1 MRVNQPVTNTEQSLF
16 DGESI
21 VSQTDIKGKIT
32 YVNPAFIRI
41 SGFSEE
47 ELMGAPHN
55 MVRHPDMPPE
65 AFSDMWQ
72 DLKQGVPWTGLVKN
86 RCKNGDFY
94 WVRANVTPIK
104 DRGTVTG
111 YLSVRIKPERKEIE
125 QAAAA
130 YRLFTSGQAQHLRIV
145 HGKLHHRGWRAQLQQ
160 MRSMS
165 IQARLR
171 WSMCALLG
179 ILAIPAIAGIFGSQ
193 PNYWLILPAVIGMLL
208 TIFLWASLHQALVT
222 PLEKAIHFARAIA
235 SGDLAQPRLQGAENE
250 TGQLLQAL
258 NQMNVNLIAS
268 VGDVRK
274 SVNLIY
280 GDSGNIAQGNQDLA
294 SRTEAQAS
302 SLEETASSMEQFSS
316 TVSQNADSATQANEL
331 VLSAAHIASKGGAVV
346 TQVGSTM
353 QEISDSA
360 KKIVDIIAIIDG
372 IAFQTNILA
381 LNAAVEAAR
390 AGEQGR
396 GFAVVAGEVRSL
408 AQRSA
413 AAAKE
418 IKHLIADSVDKVTHG
433 NQLVEQATATMQEIV
448 QSVQGVTHI
457 MSEITVA
464 SKEQSIG
471 VSQVN
476 QAIMQ
481 MEQVAQSNMAQ
492 VEEVA
497 RAASALSEQARQLTC
512 AVGIFKTTDSRR
524 VG

>member
-1 MRVNQPVTNTEQSLF
+1 MRINQPVTNTEQSLF

-21 VSQTDIKGKIT
+21 VSQTDLKGKIT
-32 YVNPAFIRI
+32 YVNPAFIRL

-47 ELMGAPHN
+47 ELIGAPHN
-55 MVRHPDMPPE
+55 IVRHPDMPPE
-65 AFSDMWQ
+65 AFADMWQ
-72 DLKQGVPWTGLVKN
+72 HLKQGVPWTGLVKN

-104 DRGTVTG
+104 DQGRVTG
-111 YLSVRIKPERKEIE
+111 YLSVRTKPERQDIE
-125 QAAAA
+125 ASSAA
-130 YRLFTSGQAQHLRIV
+130 YRLFTSGQAQGLQISHGQVRHL
-145 HGKLHHRGWRAQLQQ
+145 GWRAQLQ
-160 MRSMS
+160 RWREMS

-171 WSMCALLG
+171 WNMCALLV
-179 ILAIPAIAGIFGSQ
+179 ILAIPAISGMLSPQ
-193 PNYWLILPAVIGMLL
+193 TNYWLILPAVIGMVL
-208 TIFLWASLHQALVT
+208 TFLLWASLHQAIVA
-222 PLEKAIHFARAIA
+222 PLQKAIHFARAIA
-235 SGDLAQPRLQGAENE
+235 SGDLAQPFLRGGENE

-258 NQMNVNLIAS
+258 NQMNMNLIAS
-268 VGDVRK
+268 VGDVRQ

-280 GDSGNIAQGNQDLA
+280 SDSGDIAVGNRDLA
-294 SRTEAQAS
+294 ARTEAQAS
-302 SLEETASSMEQFSS
+302 SLEETASSMEEFAA
-316 TVSQNADSATQANEL
+316 TVNQNADSAIQANEL

-418 IKHLIADSVDKVTHG
+418 IKNLISDSVDKVKHG
-433 NQLVEQATATMQEIV
+433 NQLVDQANATMQEIV

-471 VSQVN
+471 ISQVN

-481 MEQVAQSNMAQ
+481 MEEVAQSNMAQ
-492 VEEVA
+492 VEQVA
-497 RAASALSEQARQLTC
+497 RAASALTEQARQLTC
-512 AVGIFKTTDSRR
+512 AVGIFKTKGGR
-524 VG
+524 